1 MFLGL
6 TYTSPTYEVA
16 GVGTF
21 QFRCR
26 FPNEAEMLEYSAEVE
41 QIVEAAPADTPASK
55 GQRSESRKAIAE
67 AVTRHVLPLIDSM
80 TFNGSCDPD
89 GWKEELT
96 SPDRPGFVGSML
108 RAVGFHLFRGATEQS
123 YQGAD

>member
-1 MFLGL
+1 MFRGL

-21 QFRCR
+21 RFTCR
-26 FPNEAEMLEYSAEVE
+26 FPNEAEMLDYSAEVE
-41 QIVEAAPADTPASK
+41 QIVEATPADTPASK
-55 GQRSESRKAIAE
+55 GQRSESRKAISE

-80 TFNGSCDPD
+80 TYNDTTDPD

-123 YQGAD
+123 TQVTD

>member
-1 MFLGL
+1 MFHGL

-16 GVGTF
+16 GVGAF

-26 FPNEAEMLEYSAEVE
+26 FPTDAEMLAYSAEVE
-41 QIVEAAPADTPASK
+41 QIVEATPADTPASK
-55 GQRSESRKAIAE
+55 GVRSDARRKIAE
-67 AVTRHVLPLIDSM
+67 AVATHVLPLIDSM
-80 TFNGSCDPD
+80 TYNDDVDPD

-123 YQGAD
+123 PEVTD